1 MTLNIIEETFE
12 IIKAFWPPHVD
23 ISDGELF
30 GEDGFR
36 SWNLVRCEEHA
47 RSRIPADG
55 TLLESSI
62 WPFHIALWEASRD
75 KFRMGETVVQID
87 DAAMATFEH
96 YLQEQVKDA
105 SGLILR
111 DELE

>member
-1 MTLNIIEETFE
+1 MTLYNIEEAFE
-12 IIKAFWPPHVD
+12 IIKGFWPPHVD

-36 SWNLVRCEEHA
+36 SWNLIGCEQHA

-75 KFRMGETVVQID
+75 KFRMGETVVQIE
-87 DAAMATFEH
+87 DAVMATFEH
-96 YLQEQVKDA
+96 YLQEHLKEA
-105 SGLILR
+105 SLSIPG
-111 DELE
+111 DKLE